1 VTIRYA
7 TVVTVATVQSHNEVG
22 WSDMGIQRAARLPW
36 MRGRNLRRRALVCAP
51 LLIASALAAC
61 SSASAA
67 NSPVVLNYW
76 SFPDNSGAIQQ
87 AVNNCSAASGGKY
100 TISYNKLPTD
110 ADSQRQQLVR
120 RLAAHDSSMDIL
132 ALDVT
137 WEAETAQA
145 GWILP
150 WTGASKA
157 AAEQDTLPTMLQT
170 ATWHGRLYAVPYN
183 TNTQLLWYRSD
194 LVPTP
199 PTTWAQM
206 IADAQRLAKEGK
218 PHYIEIQGAQYEG
231 VTVWFNSLLAS
242 AGGSVLNAT
251 STAPSLGTPALRA
264 LQVMSTLANSTAA
277 DPSLGVQQED
287 QNRLAMEGGTAAFEL
302 NYPFVYPSM
311 QMDNPQLF
319 KHFKWALYPR
329 VYPNVPSHVTIGG
342 IDLAVSAYSSHP
354 ALAQQAILC
363 LRDRSNQILAAVK
376 GGLPPTLMSLYNDAS
391 FIKTYPYAAAIRQ
404 ALLTAS
410 VRPKTPYYQNV
421 SIVISH
427 AVSPSASI
435 SPAATLGQ
443 ITGGISNALADKGLV
458 P

>member
-1 VTIRYA
+1 MDVHRD
-7 TVVTVATVQSHNEVG
+7 G
-22 WSDMGIQRAARLPW
+22 WPSWL
-36 MRGRNLRRRALVCAP
+36 RGRSLRRRAAAVSASV
-51 LLIASALAAC
+51 LLAAALAAC

-67 NSPVVLNYW
+67 NAPVVLNYW

-87 AVNNCSAASGGKY
+87 AVDTCSAASGGKY
-100 TISYNKLPTD
+100 KIIYNKLPTD
-110 ADSQRQQLVR
+110 ADGQRQQLVR

-150 WTGASKA
+150 WTGANKA
-157 AAEQDTLPTMLQT
+157 AAVKDTLPTMLQT
-170 ATWHGRLYAVPYN
+170 ATWNGQLYAVPYN

-194 LVPTP
+194 LVPKP
-199 PTTWAQM
+199 PTTWDEM
-206 IADAQRLAKEGK
+206 INDAVQLASQGK

-231 VTVWFNSLLAS
+231 ATVWFNSLVAS
-242 AGGSVLNAT
+242 AGGSILNPT
-251 STAPSLGTPALRA
+251 STAPSLGPPALRA
-264 LQVMSTLANSTAA
+264 LQIMSRLAHSPAA
-277 DPSLGVQQED
+277 DPSVSVQQED
-287 QNRLAMEGGTAAFEL
+287 QNRLAMEDGTAAFEL

-329 VYPNVPSHVTIGG
+329 VYPNVPSRVTIGG
-342 IDLAVSAYSSHP
+342 IDLAVSAYSAHP
-354 ALAQQAILC
+354 ELARQAILC
-363 LRDRSNQILAAVK
+363 LRDRPNQILAAVK
-376 GGLPPTLMSLYNDAS
+376 GGLPPTLMSLYTDPS
-391 FIKTYPYAAAIRQ
+391 FIKAYPYAAAIKQ

-410 VRPKTPYYQNV
+410 VRPKTPFYQNV

-427 AVSPSASI
+427 AVSPPVGI
-435 SPAATLGQ
+435 SPATTLGQ
-443 ITGGISNALADKGLV
+443 ISGGISNALAGKGLI